1 MNPVRSM
8 LFTPGHR
15 LEMIEKAARSG
26 TDAVIVDLEDA
37 VSVDNKALARENLA
51 SLPESAVPY
60 YVRTNAA
67 DTGLLWDDLAAAG
80 SAAVVGV
87 ILPKAEDPAVLSQ
100 MDGALTMLEKASSK
114 PEGSITLIPLI
125 ESALGVR
132 LTYEMALASR
142 RVECVMFGGGEQ
154 GDLVAD
160 LGVEWTAEGTGLM
173 QARSQVLLSSR
184 AAGVPYPME
193 AVFMDFRD
201 LDALRV
207 ESELAR
213 RLGYVGKVA
222 IHPAQIPVINDVFT
236 PAPDVVDYQRKI
248 LEAFEAAEAEG
259 SASIAVDGKMVDYA
273 VARVARTI
281 IARAEAATRAERRS
295 PK

>member
-8 LFTPGHR
+8 LFTPGNR
-15 LEMIEKAARSG
+15 LDMLEKATRSG
-26 TDAVIVDLEDA
+26 TDAVIVDLEDS
-37 VSVDNKALARENLA
+37 VSLDNKPVARSNLA
-51 SLPESAVPY
+51 ILPPSPVPY
-60 YVRTNAA
+60 YVRTNDAT
-67 DTGLLWDDLAAAG
+67 TGLLWDDVMAAG
-80 SAAVVGV
+80 VADVVGI
-87 ILPKAEDPAVLSQ
+87 ILPKAEDPAVISQ
-100 MDGALTMLEKASSK
+100 IDGALTMLEKISSK
-114 PEGSITLIPLI
+114 PEGAITVIPLI

-132 LTYEMALASR
+132 LTYEMALASE

-160 LGVEWTAEGTGLM
+160 LGVEWTPEGTGLM

-201 LDALRV
+201 HDALRV

-236 PAPDVVDYQRKI
+236 PAPEVVEYQRKV
-248 LEAFEAAEAEG
+248 LAAFEAAEAEG
-259 SASIAVDGKMVDYA
+259 KASIALDGKMVDYA

-281 IARAEAATRAERRS
+281 IARSEAATRTNEEGT
-295 PK
+295 